1 MRGSRPA
8 SATIRTHLHV
18 GSYNRCVPAGKLE
31 AGSRLARYDVVDRLG
46 AGGMGEVYLCED
58 PTLGRRVAIKV
69 LSAAADSDDR
79 ATARFLREA
88 RAAARLTH
96 PNVCTVYEV
105 GEDSGT
111 VYIAMQ
117 YVEGETLASRLRQGP
132 LSGSEVLRVG
142 LGVAGALAE
151 AHRLGIVHRDIKP
164 QNIMVTTRGDVVVL
178 DFGLAK
184 LIVSDGSDES
194 DLTRTNTIAGTVP
207 YMSPEQLRGEHL
219 DGRTDIFSLGV
230 VLYELLTGT
239 RPFGGA
245 GAAEVITS
253 ILTRDPAPLP
263 GSAGELGAV
272 IHRCIQRDPELRFS
286 NADEML
292 AHLSVAGGSTSPII
306 PVNQEFVATRIGMA
320 AVDGPAPRQSTRARS
335 RKKSPDSLAILP
347 FQVASAT
354 PEAEFLGEGIFESL
368 IADLSTL
375 PRLRVMARSTVSR
388 FHGRDI
394 DPIDVGRQLDVA
406 AVLSGR
412 VQSLGDRFVVRAELV
427 NVSDGSSIWSDQYV
441 RANTDVLKLQD
452 ELVQEISSKLRP
464 RLSPAQKSKVTK
476 KRTSD
481 PVAYELYLRG
491 LHLLN
496 RRDIISMKNATELF
510 HEAINADPVFAA
522 PYCGLA
528 EAFIYFGFLE
538 MRAPLEVYPSARAAA
553 TKALELDPEFAE
565 AHAALGWMKVTH
577 EWDWAGADREFRAA
591 VRSNPN
597 CAVAHHW
604 HGLMLSYTRRFDAA
618 REKLLHA
625 RALDPLAPIINTA
638 IGSTSHHQGE
648 FEEAIRIYRGVADLA
663 PGFVPLH
670 LYLGQALEAAGRFEE
685 ALAQFVSGLERS
697 RDETLLLAALGHC
710 YGAMGRRDEAVQI
723 KDTLEARRNE
733 RYTSPYGIALVH
745 AGLRNEAEA
754 LLWLE
759 TAYEERAAWLTTVQ
773 VDARWNGWREHPRF
787 RAVVEQMRFPRV

>member
-1 MRGSRPA
+1 
-8 SATIRTHLHV
+8 
-18 GSYNRCVPAGKLE
+18 
-31 AGSRLARYDVVDRLG
+31 
-46 AGGMGEVYLCED
+46 MGEVYLCDD

-69 LSAAADSDDR
+69 LSAAADADDR
-79 ATARFLREA
+79 ATVRFLREA

-96 PNVCTVYEV
+96 PNVCTVYEI

-117 YVEGETLASRLRQGP
+117 YVEGGTLASRLRQDP
-132 LSGSEVLRVG
+132 LSVSEVLRVG

-164 QNIMVTTRGDVVVL
+164 QNIMMTTRGEVVVL

-184 LIVSDGSDES
+184 LMLSDGSDE

-207 YMSPEQLRGEHL
+207 YMSPEQLRGEQL

-239 RPFGGA
+239 RPFPGTN
-245 GAAEVITS
+245 AAEVITS
-253 ILTRDPAPLP
+253 ILTRDPGPLP
-263 GSAGELGAV
+263 ESAGELGAV
-272 IHRCIQRDPELRFS
+272 IHRCIQRDPDLRFRT
-286 NADEML
+286 ADEMV
-292 AHLSVAGGSTSPII
+292 AHLSVAGGSTSPIV
-306 PVNQEFVATRIGMA
+306 PVNQEFVPTRTGMA
-320 AVDGPAPRQSTRARS
+320 AIKGSASPEKNTRARA

-347 FQVASAT
+347 FQVATAT

-388 FHGRDI
+388 FHGSDI
-394 DPIDVGRQLDVA
+394 DAIDVGRQLDVA

-412 VQSLGDRFVVRAELV
+412 VQSIGDRFVVRAELV

-441 RANTDVLKLQD
+441 RARTDILKLQD
-452 ELVQEISSKLRP
+452 DLVQEISSKLRP

-481 PVAYELYLRG
+481 PVAYDLYLRG
-491 LHLLN
+491 LHQLN
-496 RRDIISMKNATELF
+496 RRDVISMRNATELF

-553 TKALELDPEFAE
+553 TKALELDPDFAE
-565 AHAALGWMKVTH
+565 AHAALGWMMVTH
-577 EWDWAGADREFRAA
+577 EWDWTGADREFRAA

-604 HGLMLSYTRRFDAA
+604 HGLMLSYTHRFEAA
-618 REKLLHA
+618 HDKLLHA
-625 RALDPLAPIINTA
+625 RTLDPLAPIINVA
-638 IGSTSHHQGE
+638 IGSTAYHRGD
-648 FEEAIRIYRGVADLA
+648 FEEAIRVYRGVADLA
-663 PGFVPLH
+663 PGFVPLY
-670 LYLGQALEAAGRFEE
+670 LYLGQALEAAGQFDE
-685 ALAQFVSGLERS
+685 AAAQFSMGLERS
-697 RDETLLLAALGHC
+697 TDETLLLAALGHC
-710 YGAMGRRDEAVQI
+710 YGAIGKRTEAEEMLKHLEKRRE
-723 KDTLEARRNE
+723 E

-745 AGLRNEAEA
+745 AGLRDEESA
-754 LLWLE
+754 LDWLE
-759 TAYEERAAWLTTVQ
+759 TAYEERAAWLTTIT
-773 VDARWNGWREHPRF
+773 VDSRWNGWRELPRF
-787 RAVVEQMRFPRV
+787 GAVVEKMKFPKAPR